1 MKLTA
6 LLFARKEESFSTHN
20 NNNNNNN
27 IHCYYH
33 YNIIGCGTLWVTDGI
48 WKLVFP
54 HCVHRLKV
62 NAQKLSSK
70 SCNIHSVLLLMS
82 SFTVCCGPNSIN
94 IYARCVHLSANA
106 WKSFLSGSL
115 PVFGVTGTTSTNRS
129 QEFFEALQSSKWY
142 NNIIHHYTE

>member
-20 NNNNNNN
+20 NNNIY

-33 YNIIGCGTLWVTDGI
+33 YNIGCGTLWVTDGI

-54 HCVHRLKV
+54 HCMHRLKV

-70 SCNIHSVLLLMS
+70 FCNIHSVLLLLS

-94 IYARCVHLSANA
+94 IYARCVHLSAGA

-129 QEFFEALQSSKWY
+129 QEFLKHCKVQNGEIITI
-142 NNIIHHYTE
+142 IIHHYTE